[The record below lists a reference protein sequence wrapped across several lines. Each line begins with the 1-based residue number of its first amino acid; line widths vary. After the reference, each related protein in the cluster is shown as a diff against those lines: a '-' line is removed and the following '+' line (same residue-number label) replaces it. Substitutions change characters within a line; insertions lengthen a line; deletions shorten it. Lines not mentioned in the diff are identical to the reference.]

1 MIDLKNVGQKQTNL
15 LRDAYLNKKVAHSY
29 LFVDPMQKKGLNTA
43 YWLACLFNCLGE
55 NKPDG
60 TCNNCQRI
68 LDGNHPDVFLVKLEG
83 KQTLSIDQIRPLK
96 EELAKSPVEGKRR
109 FFIIE
114 NAEKLTLAASNA
126 LLNLLEEPVAPV
138 VTILIT
144 NNENQILPTVKSRT
158 QILNFSDE
166 KIDSKRA
173 QLLEYGLTDEEIE
186 DLGDTAKLEEEI
198 EDLGD
203 TAKLEEESKY
213 LFQELLEQNDL
224 ALVRVSQISSLA
236 TKPASQKF
244 IFYQL
249 KTLAMKSLAAGEKL
263 RKSAFLLELLMT
275 CDKMRA
281 SNVSFHNTLDYL
293 VLSFE
298 R

>member
-1 MIDLKNVGQKQTNL
+1 MIDLKNIGSKQVDL

-43 YWLACLFNCLGE
+43 YWLACLFNCTGE

-96 EELAKSPVEGKRR
+96 EELAKSPVEGNRR

-138 VTILIT
+138 VTIH
-144 NNENQILPTVKSRT
+144 ENQILPTVKSRT

-173 QLLEYGLTDEEIE
+173 ELLEYGLTDEEID
-186 DLGDTAKLEEEI
+186 DLGDTN
-198 EDLGD
+198 
-203 TAKLEEESKY
+203 KLEEESKY
-213 LFQELLEQNDL
+213 LFQELLEHNDL
-224 ALVRVSQISSLA
+224 ALVRVSRISSLA
-236 TKPASQKF
+236 TKSASQKF
-244 IFYQL
+244 VFYQL
-249 KTLAMKSLAAGEKL
+249 KTLALKNLEANKKL
-263 RKSAFLLELLMT
+263 REIAYLLELLMIA
-275 CDKMRA
+275 DKMRA